1 MMGAQADCCRI
12 LVVDD
17 EDRTVEADRSLLRLQ
32 NVDVTEVHPNDLK
45 QAHLLNADLVL
56 VDYKLDSWRARDA
69 PNMPISLQP
78 RSGVSLATVLREHIG
93 SLDEDRPI
101 AVALRTAHLDEMQG
115 PRLSAEVSHH
125 VIASL
130 HGLEWVFEKSD
141 PSRLD
146 QMSILAR
153 AAHRIP
159 NSWPIDDHSAME
171 LVERLLAMD
180 ADHPSYLH
188 CLRNVIECQVPLGAF
203 PSNGGGNRFMRWLL
217 HQILPYPT
225 FLLDEH
231 WVAARLSIPVDELQ
245 QVIDDGQSR
254 LAQDL
259 ESIKYAGV
267 LAGFLGTRWWHGKLA
282 AYVWE
287 LLEEVGDNSLRLREE
302 LSRRADKQL
311 SNTVPDSVVVLD
323 PRTLRPEHT
332 LASASEV
339 VRIRPEYWPNFASP
353 GWMQIETIKDH
364 PALLALVD
372 LLDRDQLEGQLNG

>member
-1 MMGAQADCCRI
+1 MIGAQADSSRI

-17 EDRTVEADRSLLRLQ
+17 EDRTVEADRSLLKLR
-32 NVDVTEVHPNDLK
+32 NVDVTEVHPNDLM

-69 PNMPISLQP
+69 SSLPISLQP

-115 PRLSAEVSHH
+115 PRLTAEVSHH

-141 PSRLD
+141 PRRLD
-146 QMSILAR
+146 QMAILAG

-171 LVERLLAMD
+171 LVERLLGMD
-180 ADHPSYLH
+180 ADHPSYIH
-188 CLRNVIECQVPLGAF
+188 CLRHVIECQVPLGAL

-231 WVAARLSIPVDELQ
+231 WVAARLSTSVDELR
-245 QVIDDGQSR
+245 QVIDDGRSR

-259 ESIKYAGV
+259 ESIKYSGV
-267 LAGFLGTRWWHGKLA
+267 LAGFLGTRWWHGKLV
-282 AYVWE
+282 AYIWG

-311 SNTVPDSVVVLD
+311 SNTGPDSVVVLD
-323 PRTLRPEHT
+323 PLTLRPERT

-353 GWMQIETIKDH
+353 GWIQIDAMRDY
-364 PALLALVD
+364 PALHALVD
-372 LLDRDQLEGQLNG
+372 LLDRDQLEGQSNG